1 MDTLLRLD
9 YCSHESALY
18 ACKTWHYSRC
28 MPVGKTVKIGVWENN
43 QFIGAVIFARG
54 ANRNI
59 GSPYGLNQTECV
71 ELARVALNRHKS
83 PVTQIVSIAVKILK
97 RLSPSLKLIVSYA
110 DLDQGHEGTIYQ
122 AGNWIYTGLTNTTG
136 KQGYLI
142 HGSVM
147 HGKSVYSK
155 YGAGRDNVKWLR
167 ENIDPNAKEI
177 PTKGKHRYLMPLTMQ
192 MRNDMLKL
200 SKPYPRQMRD

>member
-1 MDTLLRLD
+1 MSLRLD

-18 ACKTWHYSRC
+18 ACKTWHYSKC
-28 MPVGKTVKIGVWENN
+28 MPVGKTVKVGVWEDGK
-43 QFIGAVIFARG
+43 FIGAVVFARG

-59 GSPYGLNQTECV
+59 GSPYGLSQTECV

-83 PVTQIVSIAVKILK
+83 PVTQIVSIALK
-97 RLSPSLKLIVSYA
+97 MLRKLSPSLKLVVSYA

-122 AGNWIYTGLTNTTG
+122 AGNWIYTGLTNVTG

-142 HGSVM
+142 HGSVF

-155 YGAGRDNVKWLR
+155 YGAGKDNVKWLR
-167 ENIDPNAKEI
+167 ENIDPNAREI

-192 MRNDMLKL
+192 MRDDMLKL